1 MRNKIMLGQ
10 TAGHLTDT
18 IYRILKRRSAS
29 EDHPEIVLL
38 ESQLPAHPESNCT
51 FIAAFPKSKLTVQ
64 GAESEWADADG
75 TQKYTTDP
83 WQVFGRF
90 RREKGWLFG
99 FIGYDMKNRSYPLK
113 SENRAL
119 YSAPDLFM
127 MEPSLLFKIENGS
140 AEQLIGEPVDLN
152 IDLPEE
158 EGVRI
163 ESIEPEI
170 EKADYI
176 DAVQQIK
183 DGITEGD
190 FYELN
195 YSYPITADIRGCSYS
210 LYKKMRDVNPV
221 PFAGY
226 IDMEEITVCCMS
238 PERFLKN
245 RAGRLMSEPIKGTAG
260 RSLNAAEDARL
271 RKELKSV
278 KNEAENLMIVDLVR
292 HDLSRVCRPGSVR
305 VSKLYDIQTF
315 GTVHQLISRVE
326 GEMTA
331 GTDPVDAIKSC
342 FPMGSMTGAPKLRV
356 MEEIEHLE
364 SYRRGIYS
372 GSIGYFTPAGD
383 FDFNVVIRSS
393 IIQRNRL
400 TYPVGGAIT
409 GDSDPDEEWNETGI
423 KSRVLTSVQKL

>member
-1 MRNKIMLGQ
+1 MLGQ

-29 EDHPEIVLL
+29 EDHPEIVVL
-38 ESQLPAHPESNCT
+38 ESQLPAHPESTCT
-51 FIAAFPKSKLTVQ
+51 FIAAFPKSKLTVR

-75 TQKYTTDP
+75 IQKFDHDP
-83 WQVFGRF
+83 WRVFSRF

-99 FIGYDMKNRSYPLK
+99 FIGYDMKNRNYPLT
-113 SENRAL
+113 SENPAL
-119 YSAPDLFM
+119 YNAPDLFM

-140 AEQLIGEPVDLN
+140 AEQMIGEPVDF
-152 IDLPEE
+152 DSELPEE
-158 EGVRI
+158 EGYRI
-163 ESIEPEI
+163 ESIQPEI

-176 DAVQQIK
+176 DAVERIK
-183 DGITEGD
+183 AGIKEGE

-195 YSYPITADIRGCSYS
+195 YSYPITGDFRGCSYS
-210 LYKKMRDVNPV
+210 LYKNMRVINPV

-226 IDMEEITVCCMS
+226 IDMEEISVCCMS

-245 RAGRLMSEPIKGTAG
+245 RGGRLMSEPIKGTSG
-260 RSLNAAEDARL
+260 RSLDAAEDARL
-271 RKELKSV
+271 RKELKSA

-292 HDLSRVCRPGSVR
+292 HDLSRVCRPGSVK

-331 GTDPVDAIKSC
+331 GRDPVDAIKSC
-342 FPMGSMTGAPKLRV
+342 FPMGSMSGAPKLRV
-356 MEEIEHLE
+356 MQKIEDLE
-364 SYRRGIYS
+364 CYRRGIYS
-372 GSIGYFTPAGD
+372 GSIGYFTPTGD
-383 FDFNVVIRSS
+383 FDLNVVIRSS
-393 IIQRNRL
+393 IIQHNRL

-409 GDSDPDEEWNETGI
+409 GDSDPDEEWKETGI